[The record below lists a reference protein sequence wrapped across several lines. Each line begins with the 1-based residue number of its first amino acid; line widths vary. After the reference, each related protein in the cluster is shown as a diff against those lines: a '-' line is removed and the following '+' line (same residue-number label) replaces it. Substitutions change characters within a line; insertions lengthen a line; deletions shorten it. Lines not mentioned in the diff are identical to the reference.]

1 VEFKIN
7 FLAPAAGEAF
17 VAPGRVLRPGR
28 RLTVCTAD
36 VLARQEDDS
45 ETVARMQAT
54 MITVEE

>member
-1 VEFKIN
+1 MP
-7 FLAPAAGEAF
+7 LAE
-17 VAPGRVLRPGR
+17 GRVLRPGR

-54 MITVEE
+54 MITVDE